1 MKSILLRTTVSIIF
15 LFFSP
20 IVFGQVA
27 AVRFVVKV
35 PQQTPAEK
43 EVYITG
49 SFNSW
54 HVRDSLYRLLS
65 TGDGFYMITLPL
77 FDKMHYEYK
86 YTLGDWNAVEMAAN
100 DSAIHNRILLSVNGA
115 VVNDT
120 VAKWKQ
126 PPRANSAVSPQ
137 MQQINAMKDS
147 TVASLK
153 PVLND
158 MLSLLKSYVQ
168 NWLSDKPSARIQ
180 RLLDRKAGKKLNHA
194 YQQVTKLLSN
204 VMATL
209 TREQK
214 AALRKVV
221 DSPEG
226 KNDFFN
232 TFKGGLGKIISG
244 EK

>member
-1 MKSILLRTTVSIIF
+1 MKSILLRTVVSIIF
-15 LFFSP
+15 LFIAP

-43 EVYITG
+43 GVYIAG
-49 SFNSW
+49 SFNGW
-54 HVRDSLYRLLS
+54 HAGDSLYRLYR

-86 YTLGDWNAVEMAAN
+86 YTLGDWNTVEMAAN
-100 DSAIHNRILLSVNGA
+100 DSAILNRVLLSVNGA
-115 VVNDT
+115 VVIDT

-126 PPRANSAVSPQ
+126 PPPANSAVSQQ

-147 TVASLK
+147 TLASLK

-168 NWLSDKPSARIQ
+168 NWLRDKPSARIQ
-180 RLLDRKAGKKLNHA
+180 RSLDRKAGKKLNHA
-194 YQQVTKLLSN
+194 YQQVTKLLWN
-204 VMATL
+204 VMAIL
-209 TREQK
+209 TPEQK

-226 KNDFFN
+226 KSEFFN

-244 EK
+244 KK